1 MYGSSSPVYTK
12 GAATIE
18 VRSSSS
24 EGILLT
30 TGASDEFVAK
40 NIYDIAGNV
49 SEWTMEGFSATIG
62 SSDLITRI
70 SRGGSFDIKFS
81 ANARYNT
88 MNCDICSHYM
98 GFRPVLYIGNV

>member
-49 SEWTMEGFSATIG
+49 SEWTMEGFSATFG
-62 SSDLITRI
+62 SSDLVTRI
-70 SRGGSFDIKFS
+70 GRGGYFSVECS
-81 ANARYNT
+81 ANSRDNT
-88 MNCDICSHYM
+88 MSWDICSTYI